1 MTAKQ
6 YLSQVQ
12 YLMSK
17 VRRADERIEY
27 LRTEAEGLKGIR
39 YDKLKVQSSPNP
51 DPIADYIAKLEEAE
65 EKERQ
70 LKLSYINTYDTIR
83 KQIYQI
89 EPQLYQQILAH
100 RYLDGWKLERIAD
113 HLHYEY
119 GWIRT
124 CHGRALQEFARM
136 HMNEHTKKDIEI

>member
-39 YDKLKVQSSPNP
+39 YDKLRVQSSPNP
-51 DPIADYIAKLEEAE
+51 DPIADYMAKLEEAE

-70 LKLSYINTYDTIR
+70 LKLAYINTYDTIR
-83 KQIYQI
+83 SQIDQI
-89 EPQLYQQILAH
+89 EPQLFQQILAY

-113 HLHYEY
+113 HLHYSY
-119 GWIRT
+119 DWIRT
-124 CHGRALQEFARM
+124 SHGRALQEFERM
-136 HMNEHTKKDIEI
+136 HMQESTKKHTEV

>member
-39 YDKLKVQSSPNP
+39 YDKLRVQSSPNP
-51 DPIADYIAKLEEAE
+51 DPIADYMAKLEETE

-70 LKLSYINTYDTIR
+70 LKLAYINTYDTIR
-83 KQIYQI
+83 SQIDQI
-89 EPQLYQQILAH
+89 EPQLFQQILAY

-113 HLHYEY
+113 HLHYSY
-119 GWIRT
+119 DWIRT
-124 CHGRALQEFARM
+124 SHGRALQEFERM
-136 HMNEHTKKDIEI
+136 HMQESTKKHTEV

>member
-39 YDKLKVQSSPNP
+39 YDKLRVQSSPNP
-51 DPIADYIAKLEEAE
+51 DPIADYMAKLEEAE

-70 LKLSYINTYDTIR
+70 LKLAYINTYDTIR
-83 KQIYQI
+83 SQIDQI
-89 EPQLYQQILAH
+89 EPQLFQQILAY

-113 HLHYEY
+113 HLHYSY
-119 GWIRT
+119 DWIRT
-124 CHGRALQEFARM
+124 SHGRALQEFERM
-136 HMNEHTKKDIEI
+136 HMQENTKKHTEV